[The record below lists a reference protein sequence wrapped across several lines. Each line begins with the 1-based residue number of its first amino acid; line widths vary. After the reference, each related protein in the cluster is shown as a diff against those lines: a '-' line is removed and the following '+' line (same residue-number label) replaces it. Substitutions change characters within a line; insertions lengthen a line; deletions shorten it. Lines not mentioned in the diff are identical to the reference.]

1 MKATISLA
9 IFLMATLTAWADSAK
24 DRWTVY
30 QSYSNI
36 TEIEPAGTVCFVLA
50 SNSVFSYD
58 TTDGLVQTYD
68 KAGVMSDV
76 GVSHIAWAKTSKRL
90 VVVYTNSNID
100 LLSANGDVIN
110 APDFYL
116 KTTTLD
122 KTINHIDF
130 DGPYA
135 YLSTAFGIVKL
146 NTRDGAIMDTYD
158 LGTNVSYTYV
168 KNGYLYAESKER
180 GRLRCKLTD
189 NLLDKNNWVREDGFT
204 TLREDRTNVQ
214 DNSCIHTLNGS
225 APCILGNDVT
235 IGHSVTLHGCEVKD
249 GALVG
254 MGATVLDHA
263 VVGRGAIVAAGALV
277 LSNTQIGDGELWG
290 GVPAKFIKKV
300 DPEQAATLNQT
311 YASHYIAYS
320 DWYRKADA
328 DPSSTQVV
336 TTSEDYRTE

>member
-1 MKATISLA
+1 MAIIKKLA
-9 IFLMATLTAWADSAK
+9 GM
-24 DRWTVY
+24 
-30 QSYSNI
+30 
-36 TEIEPAGTVCFVLA
+36 PAPRFGKHYY
-50 SNSVFSYD
+50 FSE
-58 TTDGLVQTYD
+58 GAVI
-68 KAGVMSDV
+68 V
-76 GVSHIAWAKTSKRL
+76 
-90 VVVYTNSNID
+90 
-100 LLSANGDVIN
+100 GDVEMGDDCTVWFN
-110 APDFYL
+110 AVL
-116 KTTTLD
+116 
-122 KTINHIDF
+122 
-130 DGPYA
+130 
-135 YLSTAFGIVKL
+135 
-146 NTRDGAIMDTYD
+146 
-158 LGTNVSYTYV
+158 
-168 KNGYLYAESKER
+168 R
-180 GRLRCKLTD
+180 GDVHFIKI
-189 NLLDKNNWVREDGFT
+189 G
-204 TLREDRTNVQ
+204 DRTNVQ